1 MPLADKLNF
10 EIGART
16 WRFNTDDPGIH
27 KRSGYFETV
36 PRNGRT
42 KSKPSST
49 VSSAAPPVPAPT
61 QTAPKPKSIIQASP
75 QDLGPSEEEV
85 RIELEKRILAEEK
98 LRIEEMNREAQKTLE
113 HAEMIRQQVAEAQER
128 NAIAAERE
136 AEQRL
141 VHQQAIE
148 EEKQQL
154 RFEAERKLQELRE
167 EVAVGRQKREAELAL
182 WQERTLALV
191 SEVEAR
197 AKAREAEEEARAA
210 KRERELMQE
219 RDEAMNRM
227 KQDAIEEYKRTHD
240 ELRRAQEEQL
250 RKELEDARQKIIEES
265 AARKASFEA
274 EKEATIL
281 KFREEARL
289 ECQKQLDSHLQ
300 LGKESTEAALK
311 EASAKAA
318 EEFKV
323 QSQEAIKNLRTY
335 SRSERSVPQKS
346 PASQAASFKPTPDS
360 KAASSREPQGV
371 KPIPPPN
378 QSQATDEEIL
388 KKREAMR
395 QRLLLGVYT
404 PNVNRINEWGI
415 RSAPAPF
422 PAVAPSPS
430 TWGTPANRHRANS
443 VGQMNLSTPFVTG
456 SAVVHHLNA
465 PQIAPTRGGY
475 NPDVYS
481 RPGNTRPS
489 RGDLYCNPP
498 IAQAVSRAIAHASP
512 LPGSSANTSSDPWT
526 TSHNKP
532 QKTVIKPQAHHSAQ
546 INGDAK
552 ETYYDYDDQPLP
564 VTPMSKVS
572 GFTII
577 SLIGFVDGT
586 SIRDLTKEQN
596 EVTLEKDRK
605 IATVAMWRK
614 AKRQG
619 ADHVV
624 GLKFQTQSM
633 TPFQTAIIASG
644 TAVRMVRCSPTV
656 VPPGPESEQKALP
669 PNKPGQGQKGTG
681 STGEKQNNKTKNKG
695 KQKDEWGGQTNDE
708 SAGNTGWDASVG
720 TSDQAN
726 QDHGNLANEWAA
738 VGWGNDT
745 QDTQKK
751 TQKKKGK
758 QAQPTEP
765 TNQTSQ
771 WDSWE
776 GAASKEQGNND
787 NETTD
792 AAGWS
797 NEDAANTRGWSY
809 DDTNESK
816 KGQKG
821 NKAKKDSGGDSQKK
835 GKQEKAKQARD
846 NAESQTSA
854 PDNDSTK
861 WAKPNENS
869 RKADK
874 PTGHPPNPSPAG
886 PTTQSLG
893 GYGPVNPGAM
903 IVSRPRGDWHQ
914 SPHLPAHASKP
925 WMHPGPHRYDYDDP
939 YAMYPYRS
947 SPRYE
952 ADYWGRPAAG
962 PDYYPLYHHHYP
974 SYLIPPP
981 ALPLQYSHGYGQR
994 TPMRLESELGGNGQS
1009 YPLREE
1015 SNPAP
1020 DPYSSRS
1027 PRKPNGNAWDSAPQ
1041 PQADHSGWNNPNS
1054 TSWGSSSRG
1063 QGQASQNQSNQ
1074 NQNPKGKGKNQPSK
1088 KGQSEDSSCG
1098 NGETS
1103 NGWGDDWENNCSNQ
1117 QSNKPQNGG
1126 NTNNNKGEGKKAG
1139 GKGGKNA
1146 ANQPPPQRQKGNN
1159 GGKNSQGNNG
1169 NYSSTWNN
1177 NEEEETESEPESG
1190 LGFLAEMAF

>member
-1 MPLADKLNF
+1 M
-10 EIGART
+10 
-16 WRFNTDDPGIH
+16 
-27 KRSGYFETV
+27 
-36 PRNGRT
+36 
-42 KSKPSST
+42 
-49 VSSAAPPVPAPT
+49 
-61 QTAPKPKSIIQASP
+61 
-75 QDLGPSEEEV
+75 
-85 RIELEKRILAEEK
+85 ELEKRILAEEK

-128 NAIAAERE
+128 NAIAAEKE

-182 WQERTLALV
+182 WQERTLALI

-197 AKAREAEEEARAA
+197 AKVREAEEEARAA
-210 KRERELMQE
+210 KRERELVQE

-227 KQDAIEEYKRTHD
+227 KQEAIEEYKRTHD

-250 RKELEDARQKIIEES
+250 RKELEDARRKIIEES

-300 LGKESTEAALK
+300 LGKKSTEAALK

-335 SRSERSVPQKS
+335 PRSERSVPQKS
-346 PASQAASFKPTPDS
+346 PASQAASFKPTPGS
-360 KAASSREPQGV
+360 KAASPKEPQGV

-378 QSQATDEEIL
+378 QPQATDEEIL

-404 PNVNRINEWGI
+404 PSANRINEWGI

-443 VGQMNLSTPFVTG
+443 VGQTNLSTPFVPG
-456 SAVVHHLNA
+456 SALVPHLKA
-465 PQIAPTRGGY
+465 PQIAPTRGGC

-481 RPGNTRPS
+481 RPGNKRPS
-489 RGDLYCNPP
+489 HGDLYCNLPT
-498 IAQAVSRAIAHASP
+498 AQAVSRAIAHASP
-512 LPGSSANTSSDPWT
+512 LPGSSANTPFDPWT

-532 QKTVIKPQAHHSAQ
+532 QKTHVVNPQGHRAAQ
-546 INGDAK
+546 INTDAK

-577 SLIGFVDGT
+577 SLIGFVDGS

-644 TAVRMVRCSPTV
+644 TAVRMVRCSPKV
-656 VPPGPESEQKALP
+656 VPPGPESEQKGLP
-669 PNKPGQGQKGTG
+669 TNKPGQGQKGTG

-695 KQKDEWGGQTNDE
+695 KQKDEWGGQSHDE
-708 SAGNTGWDASVG
+708 SAGNAGWDASVG

-726 QDHGNLANEWAA
+726 QDDGNLANQWAA
-738 VGWGNDT
+738 ASWGNDA

-758 QAQPTEP
+758 QAQPTDPP
-765 TNQTSQ
+765 TNQTAQ
-771 WDSWE
+771 CDSW
-776 GAASKEQGNND
+776 GCAVSKEQENNN

-792 AAGWS
+792 AAGGL
-797 NEDAANTRGWSY
+797 NEQAANTRGWSY

-835 GKQEKAKQARD
+835 GKQEKTKQARD

-861 WAKPNENS
+861 WAKPNEDS

-874 PTGHPPNPSPAG
+874 PIGYPPNASPAG
-886 PTTQSLG
+886 PTAQSLG
-893 GYGPVNPGAM
+893 GYGPVNAGAM
-903 IVSRPRGDWHQ
+903 MVSRPPGDWHQ
-914 SPHLPAHASKP
+914 PPHLPAHASKP
-925 WMHPGPHRYDYDDP
+925 WIHHGPHRYDYDDSH
-939 YAMYPYRS
+939 AMYPYRS

-952 ADYWGRPAAG
+952 ADYWGRQGAG

-981 ALPLQYSHGYGQR
+981 ALPLQYPHGHGQR
-994 TPMRLESELGGNGQS
+994 TPMRLGWELGGNEQG

-1015 SNPAP
+1015 SNSAP
-1020 DPYSSRS
+1020 DPHSSRS
-1027 PRKPNGNAWDSAPQ
+1027 PRKPNGNAWGSAAQ
-1041 PQADHSGWNNPNS
+1041 PQADHSDWTNPNS
-1054 TSWGSSSRG
+1054 TSWESSSRG
-1063 QGQASQNQSNQ
+1063 QSHASQNKSNQ
-1074 NQNPKGKGKNQPSK
+1074 NQNAKGKGKNQPSK
-1088 KGQSEDSSCG
+1088 KGQAEDSSYA
-1098 NGETS
+1098 NGEST
-1103 NGWGDDWENNCSNQ
+1103 NRWIDEWGNNYSNQ
-1117 QSNKPQNGG
+1117 QHNKPQNVG

-1139 GKGGKNA
+1139 GKAGKNT
-1146 ANQPPPQRQKGNN
+1146 ANQPQPQRQKGNN
-1159 GGKNSQGNNG
+1159 GKS
-1169 NYSSTWNN
+1169 SSTWNN
-1177 NEEEETESEPESG
+1177 NEEEETESESECEM
-1190 LGFLAEMAF
+1190 GFLAEIAF